1 MPWRRI
7 LRLSKEMTDLS
18 ESVLSVDS
26 DARHGGGVVVASPG
40 LVIFLDGKSYRVES
54 LHERGVV
61 LERKKHRLDR
71 PYGDSVETLGGRIGL
86 LAMPQSEDDRAE
98 SLAADWLRF
107 AFGERYGEEGQAR
120 LDLTLSGYGSLAK
133 ATEVD
138 QLDAHTLVLLAGID
152 RLGPAR
158 LSFGVTVRDLEW
170 FGTHPNSPDPRGA
183 WTVEVFYQWVALGRS
198 IEDLRYAVAAG
209 LRFDLLK
216 EWFAL
221 VDPVTDGPLSV
232 QECLAWRRTK
242 FSPPEAMRW
251 ITRGWPAELAEQARR
266 LTLDPGSAAELR
278 TVSGS
283 FDKALELAESGI
295 TNAKDVEQ
303 WLDSGW
309 SIERLLT
316 WRKARFTSYEA
327 SRWLSVGVPSP
338 STAAEY
344 KRAGVIPER
353 FGEVARIVGS
363 GSPSFDE
370 WLFSALSVDEI
381 GEWVHLRNVSAR
393 EATLYKSK
401 GISPD
406 RFAEMEVLL
415 GREDLSFPSW
425 ARSDFDQGEIKTW
438 MDVGVTDAARARAWI
453 KQGFV
458 PDQAARWL
466 ALGVSEPLNARVW
479 TDMGYRP
486 ASTDEVA
493 VEADLAL
500 IAELGDPVIESV
512 EQWISSNFAPSEALL
527 WSQGGIDPDTAW
539 VYDRAGMTAK
549 KIVPLLLAG
558 LDIDNAMRWTNGR
571 PRWDSSVII
580 DYHFEGRDPDVIQ
593 EWVRSGFSLREA
605 GVWSDS
611 LLDRSLAKKW
621 RDSGFAVLLASQWVE
636 SGVTDP
642 SMVSSFCGV
651 SPGDVLFCCRSGMTQ
666 TELIEALN
674 GAEQREL
681 DDPISTLRAISPHVV
696 RWRDAVADP
705 GCWVLLARVCSYN
718 TQLASQLFNAL
729 GSGMDPSLLSVSSLV
744 KSRTE
749 AFLRLLALGAR
760 VSDFAVI
767 VRSGRSDES
776 AIAEV
781 TRKFAP
787 PPPPKEPVQVKRA
800 PTVSP
805 PPPAGK
811 ATKSSARSVAA
822 TKWNSLAR
830 AWLREL
836 GVALEDDIYEL
847 FEWVKGEGWEWIGN
861 TEKIFNWFEG
871 DSDDWM
877 IRCQERALSSR
888 PSMRKAVTGVKVF
901 ADQDVVIALC
911 VFDETVVAWVG
922 DPGTKKG
929 LLVALREEDFVPLA
943 DRPNR
948 RVKIASGLAMSWYVD
963 CAVVIRAASSGPSHS
978 FVGGPATATTSG
990 RIERYVPAPS
1000 FAGQVRDV
1008 QNGRL
1013 RVLSGCW
1020 VSPHLRKLSAGRVPN
1035 PDHVQRAPKQLRR
1048 KMGPRD
1054 TWVTE
1059 HARLG
1064 GASEREFQNRLTKYS
1079 SLADALGL
1087 ATKSR

>member
-1 MPWRRI
+1 MLWLRI
-7 LRLSKEMTDLS
+7 LRLSKEITDLS
-18 ESVLSVDS
+18 ESVPSVDS

-40 LVIFLDGKSYRVES
+40 LVVFLNGKNYQVES
-54 LHERGVV
+54 LHDRGVI
-61 LERKKHRLDR
+61 LERKKDRRAR
-71 PYGDSVETLGGRIGL
+71 PYGDSVETLGGRIGPL
-86 LAMPQSEDDRAE
+86 TMPQSEDDRAE
-98 SLAADWLRF
+98 SLAVDWLRF
-107 AFGERYGEEGQAR
+107 AVGERYGEDGQAL
-120 LDLTLSGYGSLAK
+120 LDLTLSEYGSLAK
-133 ATEVD
+133 AAEAD
-138 QLDAHTLVLLAGID
+138 QLDSYALVLLAGID
-152 RLGPAR
+152 CLGSSRLA
-158 LSFGVTVRDLEW
+158 FGVTVRDLEW
-170 FGTHPNSPDPRGA
+170 FGIYPDSPEPRGA
-183 WTVEVFYQWVALGRS
+183 WTIEVFNQWVALGRS

-209 LRFDLLK
+209 LRFDVLK

-221 VDPVTDGPLSV
+221 VDPVTGGPLSV
-232 QECLAWRRTK
+232 QDCLAWRRTK
-242 FSPPEAMRW
+242 FSPAEATRW
-251 ITRGWPAELAEQARR
+251 IASGWSAEDAEQAKR
-266 LTLDPGSAAELR
+266 LLREPDLAEELR
-278 TVSGS
+278 TASGS
-283 FDKALELAESGI
+283 IDNALKLAESGI
-295 TNAKDVEQ
+295 TNTYDIAQ

-309 SIERLLT
+309 SIERLLA

-338 STAAEY
+338 SRAAEY
-344 KRAGVIPER
+344 KKAGVIPER
-353 FGEVARIVGS
+353 FGEVARIVGT
-363 GSPSFDE
+363 GAPTFDE

-381 GEWVHLRNVSAR
+381 GEWAHLRNISAR

-406 RFAEMEVLL
+406 RFAEIEVLL
-415 GREDLSFPSW
+415 RRQDPSFSSW
-425 ARSDFDQGEIKTW
+425 ARSDFDPGEIKTW
-438 MDVGVTDAARARAWI
+438 IEVGVADAGRARAWI
-453 KQGFV
+453 KQGFASE
-458 PDQAARWL
+458 QAARWL

-512 EQWISSNFAPSEALL
+512 EQWMSSSFAPSEALL
-527 WSQGGIDPDTAW
+527 WSQGGIDPETAW
-539 VYDRAGMTAK
+539 VYDRAGMTAAK
-549 KIVPLLLAG
+549 LVPLLLAG
-558 LDIDNAMRWTNGR
+558 LDLDDAMRWTNGR

-580 DYHFEGRDPDVIQ
+580 EYHLEGRDPDVIQ

-611 LLDRSLAKKW
+611 LLDRSLAKAW
-621 RDSGFAVLLASQWVE
+621 RDAGFSVAIARQWVE
-636 SGVTDP
+636 VGVTDP
-642 SMVSSFCGV
+642 SMANSLSGVLPIDVSFC
-651 SPGDVLFCCRSGMTQ
+651 SKFGMTH
-666 TELIEALN
+666 TELIAAMT
-674 GAEQREL
+674 GAEEREL
-681 DDPISTLRAISPHVV
+681 DDPMATLRALSPHVS

-705 GCWVLLARVCSYN
+705 GCWVLLARVCSYD
-718 TQLASQLFNAL
+718 TQLARRLFDAL
-729 GSGMDPSLLSVSSLV
+729 GSEVDSSLLSVSSLV
-744 KSRTE
+744 KSRTD

-760 VSDFAVI
+760 VSDFVAI
-767 VRSGRSDES
+767 VRSGKSDES

-787 PPPPKEPVQVKRA
+787 PPTPKVPVQVKRA
-800 PTVSP
+800 SMASP
-805 PPPAGK
+805 PQAGK

-830 AWLREL
+830 AWLKEL

-847 FEWVKGEGWEWIGN
+847 FEWVKGEGWEWIGS

-901 ADQDVVIALC
+901 ADQNVVIALC
-911 VFDETVVAWVG
+911 VFDETVVAWIG
-922 DPGTKKG
+922 EPATKKG

-978 FVGGPATATTSG
+978 FVGGPATATTGG

-1000 FAGQVRDV
+1000 FSGQVRDV

-1020 VSPHLRKLSAGRVPN
+1020 VSPHLRKLPHGWVPN